1 MASKKTLQ
9 ELVSPD
15 KYDVKENGCWIWNR
29 YVGRNGYG
37 QVAVSHKTSMP
48 HRVMYQA
55 HNGDIPSGLVVM
67 HTCDNRLCVNPEH
80 LSLGTQGD
88 NVRDCVAKG
97 RARGQFGQ
105 AGKLSTA
112 VRDSI
117 SGRYT
122 QGNQVPPAVAAFV
135 AAKAV

>member
-15 KYDVKENGCWIWNR
+15 KYDVEENGCWIWNR

-55 HNGDIPSGLVVM
+55 HNGEIPKGLVVM
-67 HTCDNRLCVNPEH
+67 HACDNRLCVNPDH

-112 VRDSI
+112 VRDFTT
-117 SGRYT
+117 GRYT
-122 QGNQVPPAVAAFV
+122 QGNQVPPAVAAYL
-135 AAKAV
+135 AAKVA

>member
-15 KYDVKENGCWIWNR
+15 KYDVEENGCWIWNR

-37 QVAVSHKTSMP
+37 QVAVSHKNSMP

-55 HNGDIPSGLVVM
+55 HNGEIPKGLVVM
-67 HTCDNRLCVNPEH
+67 HTCDNRLCVNPDH

-105 AGKLSTA
+105 AGKVSTA
-112 VRDSI
+112 IRDFAT
-117 SGRYT
+117 GRYT

>member
-1 MASKKTLQ
+1 MAAKKTLQ
-9 ELVSPD
+9 EVITPD
-15 KYDVKENGCWIWNR
+15 KYDVNDNGCWVWNR
-29 YVGRNGYG
+29 YIGPGGYG
-37 QVAVSHKTSMP
+37 QVAVLRKTSLA
-48 HRVMYQA
+48 HRVMFQA
-55 HNGDIPSGLVVM
+55 HKGDIPNGLVVM

-97 RARGQFGQ
+97 RGRGQFGQ

-112 VRDSI
+112 IRDFAT
-117 SGRYT
+117 GRYT